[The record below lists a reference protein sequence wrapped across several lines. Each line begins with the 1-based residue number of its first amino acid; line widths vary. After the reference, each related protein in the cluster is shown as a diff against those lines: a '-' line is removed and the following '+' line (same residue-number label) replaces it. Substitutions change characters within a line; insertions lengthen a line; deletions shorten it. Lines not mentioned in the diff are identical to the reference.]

1 MKKLGSILILG
12 GMLLLSGC
20 SQAEST
26 AATTQVVEE
35 QPIAVTVQKVKTG
48 DMANTNT
55 FSGKTK
61 VANEV
66 SVTAEM
72 AGVVDKV
79 HVTIGQKVQKGDV
92 LLTIN
97 GSDLDKN
104 IEQTKVSLEM
114 AQTSY
119 DNAMGPNTVSQ
130 INQLENAITQAQ
142 MSYDEAK
149 RNYDTYKELFEA
161 EVVSEDQFAKIEL
174 SLKQAEQA
182 LNTAKQSYETTV
194 NETIPASQSV
204 AKKQV
209 DQAKLA
215 YDNAVSNK
223 EKLTITAPSSGIVT
237 LVNFDAGEMISQGG
251 PAFVISNTSTL
262 EVQVQ
267 VTESSVHEFKVGDIV
282 DIKVGGEQVKGTV
295 KVVSTI
301 VDPKTELYAVTITID
316 NKEEKFLAGMAA
328 EIELTTDKSENTVMI
343 PKKAVFEE
351 DEKFYVY
358 VCKDNRAVKTPI
370 EKGLESI
377 DTVAVTGGIEAGDTL
392 VIGGIS
398 LIGDGVNLYPVLKED

>member
-12 GMLLLSGC
+12 GVLLLSGC
-20 SQAEST
+20 SQAESAT
-26 AATTQVVEE
+26 TTQVVEE
-35 QPIAVTVQKVKTG
+35 QPIAVTVQNVKTG
-48 DMANTNT
+48 DITNTTT

-72 AGVVDKV
+72 AGVIDKV
-79 HVTIGQKVQKGDV
+79 YVSMGQKVQKGDV
-92 LLTIN
+92 LLTIQ

-104 IEQTKVSLEM
+104 IEQAKVSLEI

-119 DNAMGPNTVSQ
+119 QNAMGPNTVSQ

-142 MSYDEAK
+142 MSYDEAV

-174 SLKQAEQA
+174 SLKQAEQG
-182 LNTAKQSYETTV
+182 LHTATQSYETAV
-194 NETIPASQSV
+194 NESIPASQSV

-209 DQAKLA
+209 DQAQIA

-223 EKLTITAPSSGIVT
+223 DKLTLKAPASGVIT

-251 PAFVISNTSTL
+251 PAFVISNTDTL
-262 EVQVQ
+262 EVQLQ
-267 VTESSVHEFKVGDIV
+267 VTENNVQEFTVGDQV
-282 DIKVGGEQVKGTV
+282 AIKLGGEQVEGTV
-295 KVVSTI
+295 KIVST
-301 VDPKTELYAVTITID
+301 VADAKTELYPITIAIN
-316 NKEEKFLAGMAA
+316 NKEGKFLAGMSA
-328 EIELTTDKSENTVMI
+328 EIELTIGKSENTIMI
-343 PKKAVFEE
+343 PKKAIFEE
-351 DEKFYVY
+351 EGVYYVY
-358 VCKDNRAVKTPI
+358 LCEANQAVKTPI

>member
-12 GMLLLSGC
+12 GTLLLSGC
-20 SQAEST
+20 SQVEATKTT
-26 AATTQVVEE
+26 AQVVEE
-35 QPIAVTVQKVKTG
+35 QPIAVTDQKVKTG

-79 HVTIGQKVQKGDV
+79 YVSVGQKVQKGDV
-92 LLTIN
+92 LLTIK
-97 GSDLDKN
+97 GSDLEKN
-104 IEQTKVSLEM
+104 IEQARVSLEI

-119 DNAMGPNTVSQ
+119 NNAMGPNTVSQ

-149 RNYDTYKELFEA
+149 RNYDTYKELLEA
-161 EVVSEDQFAKIEL
+161 EVISEDQFAKIEL
-174 SLKQAEQA
+174 PLKQAEQA

-209 DQAKLA
+209 DQAQLA

-223 EKLTITAPSSGIVT
+223 EKLTLTAPSSGIIT

-251 PAFVISNTSTL
+251 PAFVISNTNTL

-267 VTESSVHEFKVGDIV
+267 ITEGSVQEFKVGDTV
-282 DIKVGGEQVKGTV
+282 DIKLGGEQV
-295 KVVSTI
+295 
-301 VDPKTELYAVTITID
+301 DR
-316 NKEEKFLAGMAA
+316 
-328 EIELTTDKSENTVMI
+328 KSV
-343 PKKAVFEE
+343 
-351 DEKFYVY
+351 
-358 VCKDNRAVKTPI
+358 
-370 EKGLESI
+370 G
-377 DTVAVTGGIEAGDTL
+377 
-392 VIGGIS
+392 
-398 LIGDGVNLYPVLKED
+398 